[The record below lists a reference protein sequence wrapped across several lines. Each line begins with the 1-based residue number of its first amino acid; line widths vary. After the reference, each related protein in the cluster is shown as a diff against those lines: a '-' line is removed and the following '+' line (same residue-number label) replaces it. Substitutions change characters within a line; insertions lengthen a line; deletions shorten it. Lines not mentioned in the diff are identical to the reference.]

1 MADRG
6 EYRAIHVALIDDPDF
21 LELSPAARL
30 AVITLKLILG
40 ASGIDVVRAL
50 VPELMATTG
59 HDEATVHAA
68 VEELRA
74 GDWIRTEGRVVWLR
88 NGLRFEPSKPLA
100 SENGRKGIGGHLETL
115 PRVALVNAFA
125 DYYDLPRPF
134 PELAAES
141 DDEGA
146 TEPPSKPL
154 PTPSEPPTEARKR
167 DKGEGERDIHPTT
180 TPREGTT
187 TLRVIDGGA
196 AAPTPDVDDAASRII
211 RAANRAMANNPA
223 IDQQRFRPIP
233 TGHGSRQDVLDWIAE
248 GIPIDVI
255 LEAVTERAREYR
267 PDGDNRQIST
277 MRYFGAAV
285 REAYRRQQ
293 TTDDGGHDERRHDH
307 RRSTATESRGAT
319 PRARAAAIGDP
330 SRRTGFIYE

>member
-1 MADRG
+1 MAERG
-6 EYRAIHVALIDDPDF
+6 EYRAIHVALADDPDF
-21 LELSPAARL
+21 LRLSPAARL
-30 AVITLKLILG
+30 SVVMLKLILG
-40 ASGIDVVRAL
+40 ASGIDVIRAI
-50 VPELMATTG
+50 VPELMALTG
-59 HDEATVHAA
+59 HDEAA
-68 VEELRA
+68 VRSAIEEMREA
-74 GDWIRTEGRVVWLR
+74 DWIRTEGNVVWLR
-88 NGLRFEPSKPLA
+88 NGLRYEPTMSLGSENTVKGVCRHLRSLPRLPIVNQFAEYYGLPCPFPDLEEAPSKPLG
-100 SENGRKGIGGHLETL
+100 S
-115 PRVALVNAFA
+115 
-125 DYYDLPRPF
+125 PF
-134 PELAAES
+134 KA
-141 DDEGA
+141 
-146 TEPPSKPL
+146 
-154 PTPSEPPTEARKR
+154 PTEARIR

-211 RAANRAMANNPA
+211 RAANRAMADNPA
-223 IDQQRFRPIP
+223 IDQRKFRPIP

-293 TTDDGGHDERRHDH
+293 TTDDGGHDERRQNH